1 MTLLRLCLV
10 LYFFGCFSPALKADE
25 LCDVKLGHGLII
37 TKDIIRIVDKG
48 QARVQ
53 INNDSQLFI
62 KGRWIELNEQ
72 ETAVLREYSLGLRST
87 VPELVKLATDGVNI
101 GLSAIEQVVT
111 GFTDKEPEILKE
123 QLKYVEKA
131 LRDKFKAGDDFYY
144 IAPQSLSKLDDFFE
158 KELSQK
164 IHSAVHSSLG
174 AILVTLG
181 DAFESN
187 EGNVEQKITDMSE
200 RIELISDEI
209 DKSMQKKVIQFEK
222 KANEYCGCLRTLN
235 ETEDK
240 LQRLV
245 PELADFDVVLV
256 KGLVI

>member
-10 LYFFGCFSPALKADE
+10 LYFFCCFSPALKADE

-144 IAPQSLSKLDDFFE
+144 IAPQSLSKLDDFF
-158 KELSQK
+158 
-164 IHSAVHSSLG
+164 
-174 AILVTLG
+174 
-181 DAFESN
+181 
-187 EGNVEQKITDMSE
+187 
-200 RIELISDEI
+200 
-209 DKSMQKKVIQFEK
+209 
-222 KANEYCGCLRTLN
+222 
-235 ETEDK
+235 
-240 LQRLV
+240 
-245 PELADFDVVLV
+245 
-256 KGLVI
+256 